1 MLAYAVCRENLSK
14 FKDAFEKA
22 AFKKSTS
29 VVLDFELI
37 EPLVQYGIPKAKYYL
52 GYCLLKGIQLE
63 ENETRGIALLP
74 TLETAQLQRRWAI
87 TILKK
92 AVPAIGRKL
101 TNIIL
106 ATELL
111 HLIRTARKQL

>member
-1 MLAYAVCRENLSK
+1 M
-14 FKDAFEKA
+14 
-22 AFKKSTS
+22 
-29 VVLDFELI
+29 I

-63 ENETRGIALLP
+63 ENETRGIALLH
-74 TLETAQLQRRWAI
+74 EAADAGDSTAAAALGDYY
-87 TILKK
+87 LKK